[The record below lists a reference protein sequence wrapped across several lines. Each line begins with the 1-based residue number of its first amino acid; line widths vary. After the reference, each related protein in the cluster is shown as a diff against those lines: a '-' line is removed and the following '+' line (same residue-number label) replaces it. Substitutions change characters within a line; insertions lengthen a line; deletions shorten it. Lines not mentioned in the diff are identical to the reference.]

1 MLGCGRVS
9 GPGFGQLSSGE
20 RRLRRNW
27 CRFSAGCPPVS
38 GGFDGA
44 GADFRTVLRRS
55 FSRRSWCQLPG
66 CPPVSGGFHGV
77 GASLPIVPSGTHG
90 FAGGTAS
97 STAGAAA
104 LTYIQRIKIAI
115 TKRQEL
121 LRTVASSEFLP
132 LTIFGDHRSQLVR
145 KRLMRLDAYE
155 IGYSYKTYF
164 LQTRFIAIE

>member
-1 MLGCGRVS
+1 MAGFRPAVLRRAAASSELVPIS
-9 GPGFGQLSSGE
+9 GLSSGE
-20 RRLRRNW
+20 ASL
-27 CRFSAGCPPVS
+27 A
-38 GGFDGA
+38 GA
-44 GADFRTVLRRS
+44 GADFRAVLRLAAAS
-55 FSRRSWCQLPG
+55 TELVPIFGLS
-66 CPPVSGGFHGV
+66 SGEASLDGV

-90 FAGGTAS
+90 FAGGTVS
-97 STAGAAA
+97 STAGAAV

-115 TKRQEL
+115 IKRQEL
-121 LRTVASSEFLP
+121 RRTVASSEFLP

>member
-1 MLGCGRVS
+1 MW
-9 GPGFGQLSSGE
+9 PGFGAGFRPAVLRRAAASPELVPEIGTVLRLAAASTELVPIFGLSSGE
-20 RRLRRNW
+20 ASL
-27 CRFSAGCPPVS
+27 
-38 GGFDGA
+38 D
-44 GADFRTVLRRS
+44 
-55 FSRRSWCQLPG
+55 
-66 CPPVSGGFHGV
+66 GV

-90 FAGGTAS
+90 FAGGTVS
-97 STAGAAA
+97 STAGAAV

-115 TKRQEL
+115 IKRQEL
-121 LRTVASSEFLP
+121 RRTVASSEFLP

>member
-1 MLGCGRVS
+1 MILSGRRFAGLVPVF
-9 GPGFGQLSSGE
+9 GAGFRPAVLRRAAASTELVPVFGLSSGE
-20 RRLRRNW
+20 ASL
-27 CRFSAGCPPVS
+27 
-38 GGFDGA
+38 A
-44 GADFRTVLRRS
+44 GA
-55 FSRRSWCQLPG
+55 
-66 CPPVSGGFHGV
+66 
-77 GASLPIVPSGTHG
+77 GASLPIVPPGTHG
-90 FAGGTAS
+90 FAGGTVS
-97 STAGAAA
+97 STAGAAG